1 MNCGHLG
8 RFAVRQASGCKSLMA
23 SQGCTHCGG
32 NRVVGVGAGGRGLKA
47 AAAGEE
53 VYTEESRGER
63 ESHWVKETFYNL

>member
-1 MNCGHLG
+1 
-8 RFAVRQASGCKSLMA
+8 MA